1 LTVLTV
7 LKSPSPTQ
15 KTMKMSLPMSSCSP
29 TSWSSATMAV
39 FSVKMLVWF
48 SSWAWS

>member
-1 LTVLTV
+1 LTTLTT

-29 TSWSSATMAV
+29 TSWSSATMVV
-39 FSVKMLVWF
+39 FSVKMSVWI
-48 SSWAWS
+48 SSWVWS